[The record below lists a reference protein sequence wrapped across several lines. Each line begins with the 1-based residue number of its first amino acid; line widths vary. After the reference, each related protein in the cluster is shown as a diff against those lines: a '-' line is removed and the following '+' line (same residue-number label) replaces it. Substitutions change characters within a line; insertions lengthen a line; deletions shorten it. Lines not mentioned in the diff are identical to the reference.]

1 MKILRKP
8 EAPDSFYIGYLPK
21 APAEYRNFV
30 RLIVF
35 AILVVMYF
43 TIIIVVTNQQK
54 FSTGIF
60 ERNKLTELEGVL
72 MLQPFPAIKTL
83 YGKDLY
89 GNPVVK
95 TIPLVNYGKFGAE
108 PVINSVV
115 ANNTS
120 DLNKL
125 WIKVRGKLIYNKGI
139 TILELSEKEKS
150 VLEVKTASKNQLD
163 GIATSK
169 IKDHGGAT
177 FYGQIID
184 PKCYFGVMKPG
195 EGKPHSDCA
204 IRCIAGGIQPMLMIR
219 NEKGQ
224 ETFFILLDTSGMPV
238 NSRVLSYVGMPVE
251 VSGKITKVDDWLI
264 LKTDPSSG
272 IKIIR

>member
-169 IKDHGGAT
+169 IKDHGGST

-224 ETFFILLDTSGMPV
+224 ETFFILRDTSGMPV

>member
-139 TILELSEKEKS
+139 TILELSEKDKS

-169 IKDHGGAT
+169 IKDHGGST
-177 FYGQIID
+177 FYGQIVD

-224 ETFFILLDTSGMPV
+224 ETFFILRDTSGMPV

>member
-169 IKDHGGAT
+169 IKDHGGST

>member
-8 EAPDSFYIGYLPK
+8 EAPEAFYIGYLPK

-30 RLIVF
+30 RLVVF

-169 IKDHGGAT
+169 IKDHGGST

>member
-8 EAPDSFYIGYLPK
+8 EAPEAFYIGYLPK

-30 RLIVF
+30 RLVVF

-169 IKDHGGAT
+169 IKDHGGST
-177 FYGQIID
+177 LYGQIID

-224 ETFFILLDTSGMPV
+224 ETFFILRDTSGMPV